1 MKKITI
7 NGQQIKF
14 LINMLSIAVFAISY
28 FYVYT
33 SYVEKTEAAYTEI
46 DTSKQYIAV
55 IEKSISEEDSI
66 RQKTDEVDAQ
76 IQEIIDGY
84 PVNITKIDNL
94 MFAELMQ
101 VELGINLTSI
111 VPSDSSSFYDTV
123 LPIRNED
130 GTEVDQTALNAPTDI
145 KAATDNTAAIDNTAA
160 TEGTTNISETD
171 NSSTNSHSTSTDKLE
186 TTISEEATN
195 PSTTTDQA
203 GDNLNAA
210 GRLQVMTGAQST
222 ISMNFQT
229 TYQGFKELV
238 EYINNNADKTII
250 DSVSVSSDSITGNLA
265 GILVLKRF
273 ALTGTGKV
281 YKTPVIDDI
290 SIGTDNIFGT
300 NSSSVNETVL
310 TDGEKELPTEQQ
322 EETLTQP

>member
-1 MKKITI
+1 MKKKTI

-28 FYVYT
+28 LYVYT
-33 SYVEKTEAAYTEI
+33 GYVEKTEAAYKEI
-46 DTSKQYIAV
+46 DTSKKYIAA
-55 IEKSISEEDSI
+55 IEKNISEEDSI

-76 IQEIIDGY
+76 IQEFIDAY

-101 VELGINLTSI
+101 EELGINLTSI
-111 VPSDSSSFYDTV
+111 VPSDSSSFYDTI

-130 GTEVDQTALNAPTDI
+130 GTEVDQTALNAPTV
-145 KAATDNTAAIDNTAA
+145 AA
-160 TEGTTNISETD
+160 TEGITNTSETD
-171 NSSTNSHSTSTDKLE
+171 NSSTDSQATSTDNQATSTDNLE
-186 TTISEEATN
+186 TTITEEVTT

-203 GDNLNAA
+203 GEKQNTAVQ
-210 GRLQVMTGAQST
+210 LQVMTGAQST

-238 EYINNNADKTII
+238 DYINSNADNTII
-250 DSVSVSSDSITGNLA
+250 DSVTVSSDSITGNLA

-290 SIGTDNIFGT
+290 NIGTDNIFGT
-300 NSSSVNETVL
+300 DSSLYNKTV
-310 TDGEKELPTEQQ
+310 TADGETELSTEQQ